1 MMDTVRKIWKFL
13 SSMQFAIILL
23 VVLALA
29 CAAGSFVTQG
39 QSYEWYAARYSE
51 RTAALIVAL
60 SLDDAFHSWWFIAIN
75 AFLVLNLLLCNVIR
89 LPQLIER
96 TKAEADPA
104 KANDAAATV
113 KVEGVSD
120 PDAVFAALHMP
131 KAMQTERDGKA
142 MRFSS
147 KNRIGLWGAWVCH
160 LGILLLILGF
170 SLGQFTKTEYVAY
183 GVAGQTRAIGDT
195 GLYVTIDDFR
205 VELREDDTVA
215 QYIADIT
222 VFRAPQGSTTQPDEQ
237 SATISVNNPAKLFG
251 MTFYQNSTG
260 WAARINVKKDGVP
273 LQSEV
278 VCAGDALPITDM
290 PGLRVIF
297 MAFYPDY
304 VLVPG
309 VGPQTQS
316 GSLNNPAYLYAVYYL
331 DPVTQTD
338 RFVGMNV
345 LLADEPLTIDE
356 YEVTFT
362 EPQSYTLLQ
371 IKRDRFTGLALAGG
385 IVTTLGLVLAFYL
398 LPEKVW
404 AVQDAD
410 GTWTMCGQS
419 KKGGALYRERFKK
432 AAPGATESKETEE

>member
-1 MMDTVRKIWKFL
+1 MDMLKKVWKFL

-29 CAAGSFVTQG
+29 CAVGSFITQG
-39 QSYEWYAARYSE
+39 QSYEWYAAKYSE

-75 AFLVLNLLLCNVIR
+75 AFLVLNLLLCNLIR
-89 LPQLIER
+89 LPSLLER
-96 TKAEADPA
+96 TKAEADPM
-104 KANDAAATV
+104 KVNDEAATV
-113 KVEGVSD
+113 KAEDVTD
-120 PDAVFAALHMP
+120 PDTVFAALHMP
-131 KAMQTERDGKA
+131 KAIEAERDGKA

-183 GVAGQTRAIGDT
+183 GVAGQTRAIGDV
-195 GLYVTIDDFR
+195 GLNVTIDDFR

-215 QYIADIT
+215 QYTANIT
-222 VFRAPQGSTTQPDEQ
+222 VFETANPTDKQ

-260 WAARINVKKDGVP
+260 WAARIDVSKDGAL

-278 VCAGDALPITDM
+278 VCAGDALYVHDM

-316 GSLNNPAYLYAVYYL
+316 GSLRNPAYLYAVYYL
-331 DPVTQTD
+331 DPMTQTD

-345 LLADEPLTIDE
+345 LMADEPLLIDE

-385 IVTTLGLVLAFYL
+385 IVTMLGLLLAFYL

-404 AVQDAD
+404 AVQEGD
-410 GTWTMCGQS
+410 GTWTAFGQS

-432 AAPGATESKETEE
+432 AAPGAKETKETEE